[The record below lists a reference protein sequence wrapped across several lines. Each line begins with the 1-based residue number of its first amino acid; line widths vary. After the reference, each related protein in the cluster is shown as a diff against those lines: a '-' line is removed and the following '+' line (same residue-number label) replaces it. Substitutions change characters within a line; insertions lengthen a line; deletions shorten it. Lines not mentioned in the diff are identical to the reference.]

1 MSRSNSRPGVSLW
14 RPGRFTS
21 KARYPMRAEMEAIVD
36 EIKQAISLLRRH
48 L

>member
-1 MSRSNSRPGVSLW
+1 MFAVIPITDNKTEQTD
-14 RPGRFTS
+14 F
-21 KARYPMRAEMEAIVD
+21 MRAETENLVD

>member
-1 MSRSNSRPGVSLW
+1 MFRADRSGDPSFWSRSEANKQES
-14 RPGRFTS
+14 T
-21 KARYPMRAEMEAIVD
+21 MRTETENLVD

>member
-1 MSRSNSRPGVSLW
+1 MVRSG
-14 RPGRFTS
+14 FAAS
-21 KARYPMRAEMEAIVD
+21 KNKKDTAHTMRSEIQLIVD

>member
-1 MSRSNSRPGVSLW
+1 LGQLAEGWFAN
-14 RPGRFTS
+14 
-21 KARYPMRAEMEAIVD
+21 MRAETENLVD

>member
-1 MSRSNSRPGVSLW
+1 MVRADRKPFPQTAGHLSR
-14 RPGRFTS
+14 
-21 KARYPMRAEMEAIVD
+21 MRAETENLVD